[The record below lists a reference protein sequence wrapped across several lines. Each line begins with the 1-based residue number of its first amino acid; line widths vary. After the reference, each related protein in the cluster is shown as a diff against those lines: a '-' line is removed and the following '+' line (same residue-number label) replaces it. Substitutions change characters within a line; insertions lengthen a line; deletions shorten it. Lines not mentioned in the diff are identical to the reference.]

1 MHEQREPQPTWRR
14 VAAALKGSRTIPRTR
29 WTARSVWKPT
39 PGSLTSL
46 VVGLWLFGTGD
57 AILLA
62 ADLGATPWTVLAQ
75 GVSVRTGLSIGITTF
90 IVSVTVL
97 LLWIPLRQRPGL
109 GTVLNIVVISIAI
122 EVMYTVLPRPEA
134 LGVRLAFVARRHRD
148 HRPRQRLLP
157 HRRARPRPPRRVDDR
172 AAPPHRVA
180 GRAGSGCCIELTV
193 LTAGWLL
200 GGTVGIGTAR
210 VRPAHRAG
218 RGHGPGLRTP
228 DRAPGRTAL
237 SRSGAR
243 PGRRAGDRSAVR
255 ALVRPVRRLRL
266 RPSRP

>member
-1 MHEQREPQPTWRR
+1 MHEQREPGSAWRR

-90 IVSVTVL
+90 LVSVTVL
-97 LLWIPLRQRPGL
+97 LAWIPLRQRPGL

-122 EVMYTVLPRPEA
+122 EVMYTVLPRPEG
-134 LGVRLAFVARRHRD
+134 LGVRLLFVLVGTATIGLGSGFYLTAGHGPGPRDGWMTGLHHRTGWPVG
-148 HRPRQRLLP
+148 RIRLL
-157 HRRARPRPPRRVDDR
+157 
-172 AAPPHRVA
+172 
-180 GRAGSGCCIELTV
+180 IEVTV

-200 GGTVGIGTAR
+200 GGTVGVGTA
-210 VRPAHRAG
+210 VFALLIGQSVAV
-218 RGHGPGLRTP
+218 GL
-228 DRAPGRTAL
+228 
-237 SRSGAR
+237 
-243 PGRRAGDRSAVR
+243 AV
-255 ALVRPVRRLRL
+255 VRRLAPPL
-266 RPSRP
+266 PPH